1 MNYILETQASYARK
15 NIDQR
20 LEDFIDAVNNDKSLS
35 PDTKGQLI
43 FLRCTHA
50 WELTSITS
58 KFRQQLSRSLYI
70 HPEVERRIRLLDIS
84 IQHWARL
91 LDINTLFLCNFY
103 RTHLISMPELN
114 A

>member
-15 NIDQR
+15 NIAQR
-20 LEDFIDAVNNDKSLS
+20 LEDCSDAVDNDKSLS
-35 PDTKGQLI
+35 SYIKDQLV
-43 FLRCTHA
+43 FLISADAC
-50 WELTSITS
+50 ELTSITS
-58 KFRQQLSRSLYI
+58 KFSQQLSISPYI

-103 RTHLISMPELN
+103 TFK
-114 A
+114 

>member
-15 NIDQR
+15 NIAQR
-20 LEDFIDAVNNDKSLS
+20 LEDCSDAVDNDKSLS
-35 PDTKGQLI
+35 SYIKDQLV
-43 FLRCTHA
+43 FLISADAC
-50 WELTSITS
+50 ELTSITS
-58 KFRQQLSRSLYI
+58 KFRQQLSISPYI

-103 RTHLISMPELN
+103 TLK
-114 A
+114 